1 MNTLPEPERGSL
13 ASPRG
18 ERAAPRGT
26 PSLARS
32 HRPRPLDVIHVG
44 SACRDITGDDPRG
57 WRLGGGVTYAALAT
71 ARLGLRTG
79 AVMGVDR
86 EARTAHELGLLR
98 EAGVDLMLVEL
109 DEGPVF
115 NNVEQPTG
123 RVQTCIAPGRVLPVP
138 LLPESWLAARAWS
151 IAPVAGEVTDS
162 WAPLITGP
170 AYVAVGWQG
179 FLRELVAGERVRRR
193 GPLPSRLLSRAN
205 LVGVS
210 HHDLDPETPLHDLYP
225 LLGPGAVLLVTR
237 GSQGGVLVTLDTD
250 RRPARR
256 LRYLAVPADDEVDA
270 TGAGDTFLAALLST
284 ALRGPLS
291 RRSRG
296 RLDLPFATAAG
307 SLVVEGPGLSAVPN
321 RAAVLVR
328 MARERVRQLVVPSI
342 TDRVGS
348 DEADGT
354 SSIPVG

>member
-1 MNTLPEPERGSL
+1 MSTLPVPEQDSSAG
-13 ASPRG
+13 ARG
-18 ERAAPRGT
+18 ERTAPRGA
-26 PSLARS
+26 PSRARW

-44 SACRDITGDDPRG
+44 SAARDITSDDPRG

-98 EAGVDLMLVEL
+98 VAGVDLMLVEL
-109 DEGPVF
+109 VEGPVF
-115 NNVEQPTG
+115 NNVEQLAG
-123 RVQTCIAPGRVLPVP
+123 RVQTCIAPGRALPVP
-138 LLPESWLAARAWS
+138 PLPESWLAARAWS
-151 IAPVAGEVTDS
+151 IAPVAGEVTDE
-162 WAPLITGP
+162 WAALIAEG

-179 FLRELVAGERVRRR
+179 FLRELVAGERVRRHA
-193 GPLPSRLLSRAN
+193 PVPSRLLSRAN

-210 HHDLDPETPLHDLYP
+210 HHDLDPETPLHELYP

-237 GSQGGVLVTLDTD
+237 GSQGGVLVTLDAD
-250 RRPARR
+250 RRPMRS

-307 SLVVEGPGLSAVPN
+307 SLVVQGPGLSAVPD

-348 DEADGT
+348 DESNGN
-354 SSIPVG
+354 SLPVG